1 MIHDKQRR
9 GAYQIPSIAL
19 AFWIS
24 GVCLCC
30 AQEGEGERVVPIDE
44 VVLGNRLNEA
54 VTVFLLPALGTYK
67 LGAGTAEEFAC
78 AIVKGF
84 ALSANGTK
92 FKADCGKRYAITQH
106 ADGVT
111 IVEVALTPDRP

>member
-1 MIHDKQRR
+1 MTRDKLRR
-9 GAYQIPSIAL
+9 GAYQILSIAL

-24 GVCLCC
+24 GVSLCC
-30 AQEGEGERVVPIDE
+30 AEEGERVVPIDK
-44 VVLGNRLNEA
+44 VVVGNRLNGA
-54 VTVFLLPALGTYK
+54 VTVFLIPDLGTYK
-67 LGAGTAEEFAC
+67 LGAGAAEEFAC

-106 ADGVT
+106 AEGVT
-111 IVEVALTPDRP
+111 IVEVVLTTDRP